1 MYVEPIYASL
11 STASESTFPILRYV
25 LVSYRGGVGIDTNLT
40 DALEKAKENAD
51 TSDEPDD
58 ETTGPS
64 PSDEPTP
71 TDTPTGPVSGDV
83 GELLAKAQQE
93 FVLAD
98 QALSNGDLAEFQD
111 HYDKAR
117 ELVAQAVA
125 LDEGGNPSGSPAPS
139 GSSPSP
145 SP

>member
-1 MYVEPIYASL
+1 M
-11 STASESTFPILRYV
+11 

-40 DALEKAKENAD
+40 SALEKAKENAD
-51 TSDEPDD
+51 TSGEEPG
-58 ETTGPS
+58 TGTPS
-64 PSDEPTP
+64 PSPTDEPLP
-71 TDTPTGPVSGDV
+71 TQSPTAPVSGDV
-83 GELLAKAQQE
+83 GELLAQAQEE

-117 ELVAQAVA
+117 DLVAQAVA
-125 LDEGGNPSGSPAPS
+125 LDEGGNPTGSPAPS